1 MIDVAL
7 RRLALALAFLT
18 RLPVRVRDNEDVDVG
33 RSVAFFPVVGIVL
46 GAAIVLLVRL
56 LDGALPASVLAVLS
70 ATLLAALTG
79 GLHLDGVADTF
90 DALGAPTA
98 DRARM
103 LDILRDSRIG
113 AHGAAAL
120 VLLVLLQV
128 TVLHAV
134 IADREL
140 GILLAFPV
148 VARWVAALVIV
159 LFPYARSRGLGVA
172 FHAHA
177 QRADV
182 AVATAITALV
192 VLVTGWIALLAAL
205 VTAALVLLFVWRVAR
220 RLGGVTGDV
229 CGAAIEI
236 AQVTFTIVA
245 LIAS

>member
-1 MIDVAL
+1 VRSAAL
-7 RRLALALAFLT
+7 RRLALAFAFLT
-18 RLPVRVRDNEDVDVG
+18 RLPVGTGESAEVDVG
-33 RSVAFFPVVGIVL
+33 RSVAYFPVVGLVL
-46 GAAIVLLVRL
+46 GAAVVLLVRL
-56 LDGALPASVLAVLS
+56 LDDALPASVLAVLS

-98 DRARM
+98 DRARL

-120 VLLVLLQV
+120 VLTVLLQV

-134 IADREL
+134 IADQET

-159 LFPYARSRGLGVA
+159 LFPYARARGLGVA

-177 QRADV
+177 RASDV
-182 AVATAITALV
+182 A
-192 VLVTGWIALLAAL
+192 LASA
-205 VTAALVLLFVWRVAR
+205 VTAAVVLAAGTVALVAALITAAAVLLFVARVAR

-245 LIAS
+245 LVAS